1 LLNVAKKVRGVP
13 QEVTLNGQPAL
24 VFVEDARVEVALVL
38 DIRERK
44 IVAVRTVSNPDK
56 LARLNRE
63 LDQARQRGQ
72 GLHDEELGRQGAS
85 GRAAPWR

>member
-1 LLNVAKKVRGVP
+1 LLNVAKKMHGVP

-24 VFVEDARVEVALVL
+24 VFVEDARVQAALIL
-38 DIRERK
+38 DISERK

-63 LDQARQRGQ
+63 LDQARARPCP
-72 GLHDEELGRQGAS
+72 LSREAS
-85 GRAAPWR
+85 GHEPEAARGDLR